1 MNNDNERLSRIENK
15 LDKLTDVVVQL
26 ATHNERIITLE
37 EKVRNQGKR
46 IEGMDKVINHNSK
59 ITWLIAIVIPAVVS
73 YFVKMIISGG

>member
-37 EKVRNQGKR
+37 EKVRSQGKR

-73 YFVKMIISGG
+73 YFVKMILSGG